1 MEEASVV
8 RARFQRFL
16 ALADATVRAA
26 RKDRPPG
33 AAAPRWG
40 QKQKRLMEE
49 TSNCRR

>member
-16 ALADATVRAA
+16 ALADAAIRAA
-26 RKDRPPG
+26 RKDRPAD
-33 AAAPRWG
+33 AAVRWG
-40 QKQKRLMEE
+40 QKEKWLVEE